1 MGSPRFTTR
10 EVGAF
15 EITEAWFPPAA
26 FLEPHVHGRAIFGV
40 MLEGSFEHRFPA
52 HSYACTPGTV
62 LTEPAEEKH
71 ANRMERAGA
80 HLLVVQL
87 DPSRADLHRSLRPL
101 LDRVH
106 NLRHPD
112 VAHMAWRLT
121 GELRASDSAAPL
133 ALEGGVLEMLATAA
147 RMRAIERDGARPPS
161 WLGRAREI
169 VEDRFREGLRIDQIA
184 AEVGVHPAH
193 LARAFRQRYREPI
206 GAYARRRR
214 LEWAAARM
222 VAVEDSLSAIAH
234 GAGFADQSHFTR
246 AFRAWSGETPAA
258 YRRAR
263 LSRNAEI
270 GHFQQPAKGPGPVP
284 SSGAGPA

>member
-1 MGSPRFTTR
+1 MASRCVPVTMGSPRFTTR
-10 EVGAF
+10 AVDAF

-26 FLEPHVHGRAIFGV
+26 VLEPHVHGRAIFGV
-40 MLEGSFEHRFPA
+40 MLEGSFEHRFTGRT
-52 HSYACTPGTV
+52 YACPPGTV

-87 DPSRADLHRSLRPL
+87 DPSRADLLRCSGPL

-106 NLRHPD
+106 NLRHPG
-112 VAHMAWRLT
+112 VADMAWRLT
-121 GELRASDSAAPL
+121 GELRARDSAAPL
-133 ALEGGVLEMLATAA
+133 ALEAGVFEMLATAA
-147 RMRAIERDGARPPS
+147 RLRAVGRHGGRAAS

-193 LARAFRQRYREPI
+193 LARAFRQRYHEPI
-206 GAYARRRR
+206 GAYVRRRR
-214 LEWAAARM
+214 LEWAAARL
-222 VAVEDSLSAIAH
+222 VAGEDSLPAIALS
-234 GAGFADQSHFTR
+234 AGFADQSHFTR
-246 AFRAWSGETPAA
+246 AFKAWSGATPAA

-263 LSRNAEI
+263 RESLPRRTRSA
-270 GHFQQPAKGPGPVP
+270 
-284 SSGAGPA
+284 S

>member
-10 EVGAF
+10 TVDAF
-15 EITEAWFPPAA
+15 EITEAWFPPATL
-26 FLEPHVHGRAIFGV
+26 LEPHVHGRAIFGV

-52 HSYACTPGTV
+52 RSYPCPPGTV

-87 DPSRADLHRSLRPL
+87 DPSRADLHRSARPL
-101 LDRVH
+101 LHRVH
-106 NLRHPD
+106 NIRHHG
-112 VAHMAWRLT
+112 VAQMAWRLT
-121 GELRASDSAAPL
+121 GELRATDSAAPL
-133 ALEGGVLEMLATAA
+133 ALEAGVLEMLAAAA
-147 RMRAIERDGARPPS
+147 RLRAIERDGARLPG

-193 LARAFRQRYREPI
+193 LARAFRQRFREPI
-206 GAYARRRR
+206 GAYVRRRR

-222 VAVEDSLSAIAH
+222 VAGEDSISTIAH

-246 AFRAWSGETPAA
+246 AFKAWSGSTPAV
-258 YRRAR
+258 YRRERREAR
-263 LSRNAEI
+263 RA
-270 GHFQQPAKGPGPVP
+270 
-284 SSGAGPA
+284 